1 MARRR
6 KSHKRKSYRR
16 KRHSAM
22 SGIGSG
28 ITGVASMVAGA
39 VIGRILQNKLSS
51 KVNPKYLAIGQIAV
65 GTLLPKFVKNKF
77 VSGIG
82 TGMVVNGGVTALNS
96 FGVISGV
103 AGMSD
108 YEVDYMS
115 GTDELSSIAGDD
127 DMFDGSMGVI
137 DEGTMSGTD
146 ELSSIAGDEDY
157 DF

>member
-6 KSHKRKSYRR
+6 KSVKRKSHRR
-16 KRHSAM
+16 RRHSAM
-22 SGIGSG
+22 SGVGAG
-28 ITGVASMVAGA
+28 VTGVASMVAGA
-39 VIGRILQNKLSS
+39 IIGRILQNKLSS

-65 GTLLPKFVKNKF
+65 GTMLPKFIKNKF

-82 TGMVVNGGVTALNS
+82 QGMVVNGGVTALNT
-96 FGVISGV
+96 FGVISSV
-103 AGMSD
+103 SGMSD

-127 DMFDGSMGVI
+127 DFDGSMGVL

>member
-6 KSHKRKSYRR
+6 KSQKRKSSRR
-16 KRHSAM
+16 RRYSSM
-22 SGIGSG
+22 SGVGAG
-28 ITGVASMVAGA
+28 LTGVASMVAGA
-39 VIGRILQNKLSS
+39 IIGRVLQNRLSS

-65 GTLLPKFVKNKF
+65 GTLLPKFVKNKL

-82 TGMVVNGGVTALNS
+82 TGMVVNGGVTALS
-96 FGVISGV
+96 TFGVISAV
-103 AGMSD
+103 SGMND
-108 YEVDYMS
+108 YEVDYVS
-115 GTDELSSIAGDD
+115 GTDQLSEIAGDD
-127 DMFDGSMGVI
+127 MYDGSMGVI